1 MGQIIISM
9 DENGYA
15 HLFAYDPST
24 ANLTRLTSGSWNDV
38 TPALS
43 PDGKSLA
50 FASNRSGFWD
60 IYRLDLSSAQVS
72 QVTNTQAYDSSPCW
86 SPDMAWIA
94 FETYQDGH
102 LDIAIQSMTD
112 LSQPPVLLTDDA
124 AADHSPAW
132 SPDGRQIAYVS
143 SSTGDDDI
151 WIADLNKTHDRLTDL
166 TNTPQAAESHPVW
179 SPDGTH
185 LAWSS
190 SVPSPGFSGIYVWDA
205 SQPEHSAV
213 WIADGSWPAWNADG
227 TQIVSSSE
235 AANQELLVAYTSDG
249 RPVLLP
255 TLMPGRIHGIAWPRS
270 SLPDPLA
277 QPFRSVA
284 AETPQAILA
293 PSVTAVAGIPSQR
306 WYVTPLADVQ
316 APYPQLQAL
325 VAGSYQQLR
334 QRVIEEA
341 GWDALASLENAYVPL
356 TVALDPGLG
365 DDWLYTGRAF
375 AINSLMVNAGWMAV
389 EREDIGNQTYWRLFL
404 RTQQQ
409 DGSQG
414 APLEDPPW
422 DLSQRYQLDPKTYE
436 AGGGFGPIPPGYW
449 IDLTSLAQ
457 AYGWKRLPALSDWR
471 SYFSG
476 ARFTEFFKDDGLDW
490 YSAMLQ
496 LYPAEALLT
505 PTAVLP
511 PTATPSKT
519 PKPSSTPGPTGSPR
533 PTGSATPSPTPSRAP
548 TTATPSNTPLA
559 TFTPPT
565 VIPTF
570 PTPTP

>member
-1 MGQIIISM
+1 M
-9 DENGYA
+9 DESGYA
-15 HLFAYDPST
+15 HLFAYDPSSAT
-24 ANLTRLTSGSWNDV
+24 LTRLTSGQWNDI

-43 PDGKSLA
+43 PDGRYLA

-60 IYRLDLSSAQVS
+60 IYQLDVSSGEVS
-72 QVTNTQAYDSSPCW
+72 QITNTPAYDSSPTW

-112 LSQPPVLLTDDA
+112 LSQPPVLLTNDA
-124 AADHSPAW
+124 SADHSPAW
-132 SPDGRQIAYVS
+132 APNGREIAYVS
-143 SSTGDDDI
+143 NSTGDADI
-151 WIADLNKTHDRLTDL
+151 WVADLNKTHDRLTDL
-166 TNTPQAAESHPVW
+166 SNTPQAAENHPVW
-179 SPDGTH
+179 SPDGAH

-190 SVPSPGFSGIYVWDA
+190 TLPSAGYDGIYVWDA
-205 SQPEHSAV
+205 GQPEHAPV
-213 WIADGSWPAWNADG
+213 WVGDGDWPVWNADG
-227 TQIVSSSE
+227 TELVSASD
-235 AANQELLVAYTSDG
+235 AANQQLLVAYTLDG

-255 TLMPGRIHGIAWPRS
+255 TLMPGRFHGLVWPRS
-270 SLPDPLA
+270 PLA
-277 QPFRSVA
+277 NPLPKPFQAAA
-284 AETPQAILA
+284 AETPDVISA
-293 PSVTAVAGIPSQR
+293 PPITPVAGVPSQR
-306 WYVTPLADVQ
+306 WYVTPLQNVQ

-325 VAGSYQQLR
+325 VAGSFEQLR
-334 QRVIEEA
+334 QRVIAEA

-375 AINSLMVNAGWMAV
+375 AINSLMVNAGWMSVA
-389 EREDIGNQTYWRLFL
+389 REDLGTQTYWRLFL
-404 RTQQQ
+404 RTQNQ

-414 APLEDPPW
+414 TPIEDPPW
-422 DLSQRYQLDPKTYE
+422 DLNERYQLDPKTYE
-436 AGGGFGPIPPGYW
+436 AGGGFAAVPPGYW

-471 SYFSG
+471 SYFPG

-496 LYPAEALLT
+496 LYPPEALLT
-505 PTAVLP
+505 PTAILP

-519 PKPSSTPGPTGSPR
+519 PIPSSTPGATRSPR
-533 PTGSATPSPTPSRAP
+533 PTGSPTLSPTPVL
-548 TTATPSNTPLA
+548 ATNTPPPTKTPVP

-565 VIPTF
+565 VLPSF
-570 PTPTP
+570 PSPTP